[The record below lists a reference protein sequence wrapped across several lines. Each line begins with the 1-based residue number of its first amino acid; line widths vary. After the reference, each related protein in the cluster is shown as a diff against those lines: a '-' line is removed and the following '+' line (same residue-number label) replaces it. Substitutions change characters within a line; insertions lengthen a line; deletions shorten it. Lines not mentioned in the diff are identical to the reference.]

1 MLHIRRGFPCRG
13 TNEEDLTEL
22 GIALA
27 LACAATANVSMLCKH
42 RGANQA
48 PAVCLR
54 SPLRSAAAL
63 FRSRWWAIGMVIAA
77 VAWIFH
83 VAAIAVAPLSLV
95 QAVIAGGIVL
105 LAFPAERYFGCKL
118 GRREWT
124 GLVLAA
130 VGLVFLALTVPAQE
144 THGGYSVAALI
155 AFESAA
161 IGAGFAMLASGALRE
176 SGHPAHGVMLGA
188 ASGLLLGVSNVAIK
202 TLTEALGGGMAFLLS
217 PWTLVAALAGFGAFF
232 ALAKGMQL
240 GEAIPVIAT
249 ASVASNCAAIL
260 GGVIVFGDP
269 IGSGLVEGLARG
281 AAFVAVIAAAALM
294 PAPGTSRSPA
304 TS

>member
-1 MLHIRRGFPCRG
+1 
-13 TNEEDLTEL
+13 
-22 GIALA
+22 
-27 LACAATANVSMLCKH
+27 MLCKH

-48 PAVCLR
+48 PAVCIR

-63 FRSRWWAIGMVIAA
+63 FRSRWWTIGFVVAA
-77 VAWIFH
+77 VAWVFH

-95 QAVIAGGIVL
+95 QAVIAGGLVL
-105 LAFPAERYFGCKL
+105 LAFPAERYFGCRL

-124 GLVLAA
+124 GLILAG
-130 VGLVFLALTVPAQE
+130 VGLAFLAVTVPHSQAE
-144 THGGYSVAALI
+144 GGYSLATLI

-161 IGAGFAMLASGALRE
+161 IGAGFAMLASGALGENRHP
-176 SGHPAHGVMLGA
+176 GHGILLGA
-188 ASGLLLGVSNVAIK
+188 ASGLLIGVSNVAIK
-202 TLTEALGGGMAFLLS
+202 TLTEAMGGGLAFILS

-240 GEAIPVIAT
+240 GDPIPVIAT

-260 GGVIVFGDP
+260 GGVLVFGDP
-269 IGSGLVEGLARG
+269 IGSGLVDGLARG

-294 PAPGTSRSPA
+294 PAPGSRRRPA
-304 TS
+304 PA